1 MLVLSVQSQHP
12 TPQLLCQPCC
22 CCTTGDFSREP
33 LVSAS
38 TGTYPDHVF
47 DYPPGDNR
55 VLLDQLRQ
63 VVQPS
68 SYGRNALLNPTGR
81 EGPGQTPLPSAAGFH
96 AHRTQSRLKG
106 RGNTPPPPQLSGAP
120 ADPQTLGHPQG
131 LRNTQGTRGHPWD
144 TPAPTS
150 GAPTA
155 PQGHPGGA
163 QAPGMCWTRGPEM
176 APSRIPSCPLPGAT
190 PSPTQSTTYRD
201 SPREEPEAG
210 PRPRA
215 AAPPQAP
222 NPPHPPRRW
231 RSPIARVTKAT
242 WMSKDSQLK
251 A

>member
-1 MLVLSVQSQHP
+1 MRVLSVQSQHP

-106 RGNTPPPPQLSGAP
+106 RGNTPPPPRNSRGHPRTPKLWGTRRASGTLRGLAGTRGTP
-120 ADPQTLGHPQG
+120 PPQPLGHPQHLRGIQGG
-131 LRNTQGTRGHPWD
+131 LRPPGCAG
-144 TPAPTS
+144 PA
-150 GAPTA
+150 APRWLPA
-155 PQGHPGGA
+155 GS
-163 QAPGMCWTRGPEM
+163 QA
-176 APSRIPSCPLPGAT
+176 APSREPLPRRHKARHIAT
-190 PSPTQSTTYRD
+190 APGRSLRP
-201 SPREEPEAG
+201 G
-210 PRPRA
+210 PDPARR
-215 AAPPQAP
+215 
-222 NPPHPPRRW
+222 HPRRLQTLPTPPGGGAH
-231 RSPIARVTKAT
+231 RSPG
-242 WMSKDSQLK
+242 
-251 A
+251 

>member
-106 RGNTPPPPQLSGAP
+106 RGNTHPPPATLGGTRGPPNSGAP
-120 ADPQTLGHPQG
+120 AGPQEHSGDSRAPVGHPRPN
-131 LRNTQGTRGHPWD
+131 LWGTHS
-144 TPAPTS
+144 TS
-150 GAPTA
+150 GASRGGSGPRDVLDPRPRDGSQQDPKLPPPGSHSLADTKHDISRQ
-155 PQGHPGGA
+155 PPGGA
-163 QAPGMCWTRGPEM
+163 
-176 APSRIPSCPLPGAT
+176 
-190 PSPTQSTTYRD
+190 
-201 SPREEPEAG
+201 
-210 PRPRA
+210 
-215 AAPPQAP
+215 
-222 NPPHPPRRW
+222 
-231 RSPIARVTKAT
+231 
-242 WMSKDSQLK
+242 
-251 A
+251 